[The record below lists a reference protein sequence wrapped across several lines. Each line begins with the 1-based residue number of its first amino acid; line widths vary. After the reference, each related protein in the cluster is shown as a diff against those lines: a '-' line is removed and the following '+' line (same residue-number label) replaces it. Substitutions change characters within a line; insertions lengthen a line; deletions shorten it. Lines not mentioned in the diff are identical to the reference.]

1 LANRVLSFAY
11 KHWDG
16 RVPDPG
22 DLRTEDQALLEQVER
37 GFKTIGESL
46 EAVKLRA
53 ALQEAMRLAREV
65 NAYLD
70 HAPWFKVIKQNKAT
84 AATTVYTA
92 LRAIDSLKILL
103 SPFLPFSSERLHVM
117 LGYDRP
123 LFGEQNIE
131 TFKESERSHD
141 VLTYDSSQASGRWA
155 PSELPPGQALRVPK
169 PLYKKLDDSL
179 VEEERDRLGKS
190 ST

>member
-70 HAPWFKVIKQNKAT
+70 HAPWFKVIKENRAT

-103 SPFLPFSSERLHVM
+103 SPFLPFSSE
-117 LGYDRP
+117 
-123 LFGEQNIE
+123 
-131 TFKESERSHD
+131 
-141 VLTYDSSQASGRWA
+141 QASGRWA